1 MRLTDEHIES
11 ALREIRLALLEADV
25 NFQVVKAFID
35 RVRDKATDQTV
46 LKSLTPVQQVVK
58 IVRDELLALFGDAQ
72 GGLTKDAPTPRVVL
86 LLGLQGS
93 GKTTTSGK
101 LGRWLKKQGKH
112 PLMVS
117 TDVRRPAAIQQLAVV
132 GEQAEVKV
140 FAPETMDPVA
150 RASGAL
156 AEAKAKGFD
165 TVIVDTA
172 GRLHI
177 DDELMDELQAIKE
190 AVRPSDLLYVADSM
204 TGQDA
209 IKSAGE
215 FNRRVGVTGVVLT
228 KLDGDARGGAA
239 LSVVSVVGVP
249 VAFIGSGETLEDLEL
264 FHPDRIVSRMLGMGD
279 VLSLIEKAEQALD
292 EGEAE
297 KLEEKLRK
305 NQFTLDDFKSQLKT
319 IRRMGPLESVLGMI
333 PGMGQMKELA
343 QNKPDEKQ
351 LGRVEAIISSM
362 TAEERRND
370 SIINGSPPQADCR
383 GQRHFRRGREPAAE
397 AVHRDAASAQDDR
410 TGWGSGHARHEKHAG
425 HEEHAADGAGHA
437 GFCAGRHGEEAEKGR
452 ALGAHEVTV
461 GFGLSILR
469 LWAQPRAQ
477 RSKAERLRPKTRRPE
492 TEMLVIRMRR
502 VGTTKKPY
510 FRVVVTEA
518 KSARESSFVENVG
531 TYNPRSKPAKV
542 EIDKERLQHWLK
554 KGAQPSDSVRTL
566 IKKHLTRDLSAPV
579 AAPAG
584 ADARHSDVGRGGQHA
599 RERPG
604 QSCARRRRGRGACAG
619 RQAGLGEGP
628 RVVAPRHDGA
638 GVEDRTGRHGQDHRA
653 SGADGGGAANAGRGY
668 RRASWCSRAV
678 GYTGLTEFPSP
689 KAQRPVTP
697 NCPTPNLGVLG
708 DWELGVIGGWGLGVG
723 S

>member
-1 MRLTDEHIES
+1 MFDALSNRLQDVFRSIRGEARLTEATVET

-35 RVRDKATDQTV
+35 RVRDKATEQTV

-58 IVRDELLALFGDAQ
+58 IVRDELLALFGEAE
-72 GGLTKDAPTPRVVL
+72 GGLKKDAPTPRVVL

-101 LGRWLKKQGKH
+101 LGLWLKKQGKH

-132 GEQAEVKV
+132 GEKAEVKV

-156 AEAKAKGFD
+156 AEAKALGFD

-177 DDELMDELQAIKE
+177 DDELMDELQAIKD
-190 AVRPSDLLYVADSM
+190 AVQPSDLLYVADSM

-279 VLSLIEKAEQALD
+279 VLSLIEKAEAALD

-305 NQFTLDDFKSQLKT
+305 NQFTLDDFRSQLKT
-319 IRRMGPLESVLGMI
+319 IKRMGPLESVLGMI
-333 PGMGQMKELA
+333 PGMGQIKELA

-362 TAEERRND
+362 TAQERAND
-370 SIINGSPPQADCR
+370 SIINGS
-383 GQRHFRRGREPAAE
+383 RRKRIAA
-397 AVHRDAASAQDDR
+397 
-410 TGWGSGHARHEKHAG
+410 GSGTSVE
-425 HEEHAADGAGHA
+425 D
-437 GFCAGRHGEEAEKGR
+437 
-452 ALGAHEVTV
+452 VN
-461 GFGLSILR
+461 R
-469 LWAQPRAQ
+469 LLKQF
-477 RSKAERLRPKTRRPE
+477 
-492 TEMLVIRMRR
+492 TEMRR
-502 VGTTKKPY
+502 VIKMIGQGGIGAARHMKNLPKMAPGTQGFAPGGTGKK
-510 FRVVVTEA
+510 R
-518 KSARESSFVENVG
+518 
-531 TYNPRSKPAKV
+531 
-542 EIDKERLQHWLK
+542 K
-554 KGAQPSDSVRTL
+554 KGGPWGL
-566 IKKHLTRDLSAPV
+566 IK
-579 AAPAG
+579 
-584 ADARHSDVGRGGQHA
+584 
-599 RERPG
+599 
-604 QSCARRRRGRGACAG
+604 
-619 RQAGLGEGP
+619 
-628 RVVAPRHDGA
+628 
-638 GVEDRTGRHGQDHRA
+638 
-653 SGADGGGAANAGRGY
+653 
-668 RRASWCSRAV
+668 SR
-678 GYTGLTEFPSP
+678 
-689 KAQRPVTP
+689 
-697 NCPTPNLGVLG
+697 
-708 DWELGVIGGWGLGVG
+708 
-723 S
+723 